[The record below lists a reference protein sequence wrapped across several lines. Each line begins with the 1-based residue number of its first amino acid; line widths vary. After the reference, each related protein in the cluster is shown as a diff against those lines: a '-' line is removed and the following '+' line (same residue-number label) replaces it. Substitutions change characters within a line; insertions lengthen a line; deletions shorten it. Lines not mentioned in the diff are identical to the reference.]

1 MDLKVSDIGEKR
13 IVKYILSKCK
23 SIIPDDCAITSL
35 NNDINLVSTTDM
47 LIQSSHFPDFMNYYD
62 MGFKSVT
69 VNVSD
74 IASMGAKPL
83 GYLSS
88 IALFSDLDW
97 ECFKQLFQGILDACD
112 YYDIPLIGGDINQAS
127 EIIISGTALG
137 LSESVLRKN
146 IYNKGD
152 LIAITGDLGY
162 QGLNFYK
169 KIYNQPFAKIREG
182 LILNDNGITAATDI
196 TDGLSSELYEMF
208 DGENGFLIYEDEFN
222 ITDEFKKEAKSLNI
236 DYLDLILNFGED
248 FELLFIFPKSKKILL
263 EKLMDFK
270 VIGEVIGDSCIEI
283 VLSNGKREKIVNKG
297 YEHF

>member
-1 MDLKVSDIGEKR
+1 
-13 IVKYILSKCK
+13 
-23 SIIPDDCAITSL
+23 
-35 NNDINLVSTTDM
+35 
-47 LIQSSHFPDFMNYYD
+47 

-88 IALFSDLDW
+88 IALFNDLDW

-112 YYDIPLIGGDINQAS
+112 YYNIPLIGGDINQAS

-137 LSESVLRKN
+137 LSKNVLRKN
-146 IYNKGD
+146 VYNKGD
-152 LIAITGDLGY
+152 LIAITGDLGL

-169 KIYNQPFAKIREG
+169 KIYKQPFAKVREG

-208 DGENGFLIYEDEFN
+208 NGEMGFLIYENKFD
-222 ITDEFKKEAKSLNI
+222 ITDEFKKQAESLNI

-248 FELLFIFPKSKKILL
+248 FELLFIFPKCKKKTL
-263 EKLMDFK
+263 EKLMNFK
-270 VIGEVIGDSCIEI
+270 VIGEVIENSDIEI
-283 VLSNGKREKIVNKG
+283 ILSNGKKEKLVNKG